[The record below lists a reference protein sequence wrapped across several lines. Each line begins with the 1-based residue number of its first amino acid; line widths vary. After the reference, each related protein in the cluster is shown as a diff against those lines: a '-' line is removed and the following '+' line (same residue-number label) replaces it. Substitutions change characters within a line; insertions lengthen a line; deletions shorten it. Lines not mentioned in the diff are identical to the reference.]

1 MLQDSEDETD
11 CAHVLSKKPSL
22 RGKQWLG
29 WGHTHAVRNKNHWH
43 LKPAL
48 PLPFPTVSSLP
59 SRHCSPG
66 IQIKPVLVSL
76 NCKSSVKSV
85 RWSWL
90 DPGKIAGWQ
99 AGVLQW
105 PSHHQLHRL
114 TEKFYQHLQGKHSSW
129 GWLNVAQAY
138 RNGEVS
144 EMPKYSFSLTSSH
157 FTTITD
163 QWSCPDVSIAQAF
176 SKPCELGTRTFDF
189 HRAQWERSRS
199 LCVTWSVLC
208 SLGVMVTVV
217 VI

>member
-1 MLQDSEDETD
+1 MT
-11 CAHVLSKKPSL
+11 SL
-22 RGKQWLG
+22 FSCFL
-29 WGHTHAVRNKNHWH
+29 VFSMNHLLHFPPNCNIPWH
-43 LKPAL
+43 LSPCL
-48 PLPFPTVSSLP
+48 SCDMGESLSGRQLSP
-59 SRHCSPG
+59 RHAFRGASDG
-66 IQIKPVLVSL
+66 
-76 NCKSSVKSV
+76 
-85 RWSWL
+85 
-90 DPGKIAGWQ
+90 GA
-99 AGVLQW
+99 
-105 PSHHQLHRL
+105 
-114 TEKFYQHLQGKHSSW
+114 KHSSW